1 MRMARA
7 RTWIALGLLLSAPMV
22 RAQTAAQPATPTT
35 PHHKRHKAP
44 PPLVLPPLPPGPLRQ
59 LPMDQIPATPAK
71 VGFENGLLT
80 ISAQNSTL
88 GEILRDVHKLTGA
101 TIDVPPSSAANER
114 VVVHLGPGAP
124 RDVLAGLLNGSSFNY
139 VMLGSNSDPSAVATV
154 LLTAKPSV
162 AGEPQTMAAV
172 SQNVYQN
179 SAPMPVAPTRFPGPG
194 AIGQAFNQPANGP
207 VATADADDK
216 DDDAD
221 ADDKDD
227 KDDDSAQTPA
237 QPGTQD
243 VNAGTPQAQGD
254 QPDPNAGPKTPQQ
267 IMDMLR
273 RAQQPQPGGA
283 LPGAPQAS
291 PPDQ

>member
-1 MRMARA
+1 
-7 RTWIALGLLLSAPMV
+7 
-22 RAQTAAQPATPTT
+22 
-35 PHHKRHKAP
+35 
-44 PPLVLPPLPPGPLRQ
+44 
-59 LPMDQIPATPAK
+59 
-71 VGFENGLLT
+71 
-80 ISAQNSTL
+80 
-88 GEILRDVHKLTGA
+88 
-101 TIDVPPSSAANER
+101 
-114 VVVHLGPGAP
+114 
-124 RDVLAGLLNGSSFNY
+124 
-139 VMLGSNSDPSAVATV
+139 
-154 LLTAKPSV
+154 
-162 AGEPQTMAAV
+162 MAAV

-194 AIGQAFNQPANGP
+194 AIGQTFNQPSANGP

-227 KDDDSAQTPA
+227 KDDDAAQTPA

-283 LPGAPQAS
+283 LPGAPQQS